1 MTTDGLRRY
10 TRCCFGLSSIPAA
23 FQKVMDRI
31 LVGLTGVQVYLDDII
46 VFGDSQEEHDA
57 RLQQVLARLDE
68 HQVTLNQ
75 DKCRY
80 SAMSLKFLGFTI
92 TKNAFKVSEDRVKG
106 MRDISSPRTAKQ
118 LQSAL

>member
-1 MTTDGLRRY
+1 
-10 TRCCFGLSSIPAA
+10 
-23 FQKVMDRI
+23 MDRI
-31 LVGLTGVQVYLDDII
+31 LAGLTGVQVYLDDII
-46 VFGDSQEEHDA
+46 VFGDSQEQHDA

-68 HQVTLNQ
+68 HEVTLNQ

-80 SAMSLKFLGFTI
+80 SATSLEFLGFTV
-92 TKNAFKVSEDRVKG
+92 TKNVFKVSEDRVKG